1 ERSKSGEDF
10 IIERV
15 SIGHR
20 IVSNASVLV
29 RRKRESGIYDAARNV
44 TSHLNSILRDYDKT
58 LRPLFNKNAPTDVY
72 IDINVRTM
80 GFISEKTNTYSFDCY
95 FRQTWT
101 DDRLRFIAPRD
112 SMRVLSL
119 STAMLDRIWK
129 PDVYFWNDAGSYVHT
144 QTVPNR
150 LVRLFDD
157 GTVLFSMRLTV
168 KAKCR
173 MQLIR
178 YPLDRQACR
187 LVIGSF
193 AYPVDELNLHWKVT
207 NSNSGV
213 QIDDVAFTE
222 LPQFS
227 VSGFE
232 IINTTNIQRDLNYSA
247 LEVRFMLDR
256 HFGYFLMNFYL
267 PCTLIVMLC
276 WVAFWINREATQ
288 ERIGLVITN
297 VLTMMFM
304 SLDSKADSP
313 KTDYPTALDVY
324 ICICLCFLFLCM
336 VEFTIVHYFTKL
348 NTGDPELLELER
360 ERMRQI
366 IRSIPKR
373 SVLSS
378 RHHTRPGLIER
389 PRKTTVNGPC
399 NGVSASCCHTL
410 SVYGFMPDRSTF
422 SRLSTIRR
430 KDGGRHSFYHKNKLR
445 KVTHQPLSVQHSE
458 ASPMDKEHFHRD
470 AIGWRL
476 YHFMLDQ
483 NSQYDPF
490 LLEGNS
496 ISAIDK
502 VCRVAL
508 PLIFASVVLVYYQ
521 IYVGTPFDFK
531 FDDPRGPRL
540 L

>member
-1 ERSKSGEDF
+1 F

-15 SIGHR
+15 SIGHK
-20 IVSNASVLV
+20 ISSNSTISL
-29 RRKRESGIYDAARNV
+29 RRKRESGIYNAGRNV
-44 TSHLNSILRDYDKT
+44 TSHLNSILRDYDKN
-58 LRPLFNKNAPTDVY
+58 LRPLFNKNTPTDVY

-95 FRQTWT
+95 FRQTWN

-193 AYPVDELNLHWKVT
+193 AYPVDEMNLHWKVT
-207 NSNSGV
+207 NTNTGV

-232 IINTTNIQRDLNYSA
+232 IINKTSIQRDLNYSA

-256 HFGYFLMNFYL
+256 HFGYFLMNFYV
-267 PCTLIVMLC
+267 PCTLIVLLC

-313 KTDYPTALDVY
+313 KTDFPTALDVY
-324 ICICLCFLFLCM
+324 ICICLCFLFICM

-348 NTGDPELLELER
+348 NTGDPEMLELER
-360 ERMRQI
+360 EKMRHI

-378 RHHTRPGLIER
+378 RHHNRPGVIDR
-389 PRKTTVNGPC
+389 QRKVTVNGPC
-399 NGVSASCCHTL
+399 NGSMYFSRFHIIN
-410 SVYGFMPDRSTF
+410 FHHFQPDRPANRFST
-422 SRLSTIRR
+422 RR

-445 KVTHQPLSVQHSE
+445 KISHQPLSVQSSD
-458 ASPMDKEHFHRD
+458 ATPMDKDHFHRD

-508 PLIFASVVLVYYQ
+508 PLVFGAVVLIYYQ
-521 IYVGTPFDFK
+521 IYVGTPFHFH
-531 FDDPRGPRL
+531 FEDPRGPRL